1 MAAVEACPHEP
12 QAGNGHGH
20 GSRAMA
26 VRARASVRSG
36 VALAW

>member
-1 MAAVEACPHEP
+1 MEAVEACPHEP

-20 GSRAMA
+20 GSRAME
-26 VRARASVRSG
+26 ARAKARVWSG